1 LSGRWQD
8 GEIGQWEDLAD
19 NLMSIKVIIFD
30 FDGTLAD
37 TLDAVVRITNRLAIE
52 FGYKPTAPEEL
63 AKIRNLSSREII
75 NQSGISLFKI
85 PFLLNKLKTALRNE
99 IQYLNTITGI
109 KEALI
114 ILKKEGNKLGILT
127 SNSEENVKIFLEKHE
142 MKELFDFIY
151 SENKLFSKHKTLR
164 KFINQNNLSKEEVIY
179 VGDETRDI
187 EASKKIAIK
196 VIAVSWGFNTGEAL
210 AKSKPDFL
218 IHKPSEL
225 IEVMGRL
232 S

>member
-8 GEIGQWEDLAD
+8 GEIGQWEDLAGK
-19 NLMSIKVIIFD
+19 LMSIKVIIFD

-85 PFLLNKLKTALRNE
+85 PFLLNKLKIALRNE
-99 IQYLNTITGI
+99 IQYL
-109 KEALI
+109 
-114 ILKKEGNKLGILT
+114 KKL
-127 SNSEENVKIFLEKHE
+127 
-142 MKELFDFIY
+142 
-151 SENKLFSKHKTLR
+151 
-164 KFINQNNLSKEEVIY
+164 
-179 VGDETRDI
+179 
-187 EASKKIAIK
+187 
-196 VIAVSWGFNTGEAL
+196 
-210 AKSKPDFL
+210 
-218 IHKPSEL
+218 PS
-225 IEVMGRL
+225 R